1 MDFELNKSIQ
11 NIGKDVHNW
20 KEVPCP
26 EKKVMQGKSCRIEPL
41 SINTHAKDLYNA
53 CCLDSDLDIWTY
65 LPYGPFESLE
75 SYVKWLE
82 AMCLGDEPLFYAI
95 VDQKTDKAIGLA
107 SYLRIDP
114 KNGSVEVG
122 HVCFSKELSRT
133 YSATEAMYLMMKHV
147 FELGYRRYEWKCNA
161 LNIPSRNA
169 AKRLGFSYEG
179 IFRQA
184 AVIKGK
190 NRDTAWYA
198 AIDSEWTEIRKA
210 LETWLDDTN
219 FNTEGQQNRRLS
231 DLTKNILVS
240 DG

>member
-1 MDFELNKSIQ
+1 MDFELNKSNQ
-11 NIGKDVHNW
+11 KIGKDVHNW
-20 KEVPCP
+20 KEVPYP

-53 CCLDSDLDIWTY
+53 CCLDSELDLWTY
-65 LPYGPFESLE
+65 LPYGPFENFE
-75 SYVKWLE
+75 SYIKWIE
-82 AMCLGDEPLFYAI
+82 ISCLGDEPLFYAI
-95 VDQKTDKAIGLA
+95 VDQKTNKAIGLA

-114 KNGSVEVG
+114 KNGSIEVG
-122 HVCFSKELSRT
+122 HICFSKVLSQT
-133 YSATEAMYLMMKHV
+133 HSATEAMYLMMKHV